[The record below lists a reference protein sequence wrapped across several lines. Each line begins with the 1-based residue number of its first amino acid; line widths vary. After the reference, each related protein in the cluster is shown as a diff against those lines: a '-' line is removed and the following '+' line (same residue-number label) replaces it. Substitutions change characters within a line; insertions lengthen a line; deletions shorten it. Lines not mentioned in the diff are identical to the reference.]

1 MQRDVNI
8 DFDLE
13 NTALEIK
20 TDSTLGSDEEV
31 AVYFHSAQGDD
42 AGGVGFK
49 FSQSLSYWLHPCT
62 EYVEFPVGV
71 PPETDKV
78 WRITLSRISSVKLVV
93 HCNDVEVLNVLISD
107 LTCITDWNTFWS
119 DAVAKILF
127 PSHDTASD
135 FYRPATASAPVM
147 GEFTFF
153 YVPYFSS
160 LGV

>member
-31 AVYFHSAQGDD
+31 AVYFHSAQGVG

-49 FSQSLSYWLHPCT
+49 FSFSLSYWLHPCT

-93 HCNDVEVLNVLISD
+93 HCNDVEVLNAMISD
-107 LTCITDWNTFWS
+107 LICADWTTFWS
-119 DAVAKILF
+119 DAVTKISF
-127 PSHDTASD
+127 PSHDTSSD

-147 GEFTFF
+147 GKFTFF
-153 YVPYFSS
+153 DVFYFSS
-160 LGV
+160 LRV